1 MKILIISLILI
12 LHSAFSLKAND
23 NLCKKFDI
31 VCKAKK
37 SLNATKEFQKK
48 EWSKGKNQLGGSIA
62 DGVDNVK
69 KAIPKKK

>member
-1 MKILIISLILI
+1 MKLTIYTIILIS
-12 LHSAFSLKAND
+12 SFAFSLSANE
-23 NLCKKFDI
+23 NMCGKFDI

-69 KAIPKKK
+69 KTIPKKK

>member
-31 VCKAKK
+31 KCKSSKF
-37 SLNATKEFQKK
+37 LNDTIKFQKK
-48 EWSKGKNQLGGSIA
+48 GLDESKKQLENTKKQAIEG
-62 DGVDNVK
+62 VK
-69 KAIPKKK
+69 KTN